1 MSSDGWTSAIDESS
15 GKTCVSASRVIM
27 CRLRCRD
34 TARPTSKRK
43 RPHAPP
49 NSSPFF
55 DRYYV
60 NTLTNTTQ
68 WEAPPGF
75 GAADWTAA
83 VDAGSGKTYYY
94 NARTNVTQW
103 EAPPGF
109 SDSGASAA
117 AAAPA
122 VTTAPAKAVA
132 APRAAVQRRAVVVA
146 QEEEPKTV
154 RFDARCN
161 YLPPI
166 SVSSN
171 VRPPL

>member
-1 MSSDGWTSAIDESS
+1 MRFSLPSYNVSSTLS
-15 GKTCVSASRVIM
+15 GHSGVPLPNVNALT
-27 CRLRCRD
+27 
-34 TARPTSKRK
+34 RPLI
-43 RPHAPP
+43 PP
-49 NSSPFF
+49 LYFF

-94 NARTNVTQW
+94 HARTNVTQW

-122 VTTAPAKAVA
+122 VTTAPAKVVA
-132 APRAAVQRRAVVVA
+132 APRAAVQRRAVVAA

-154 RFDARCN
+154 RFDARCDVPSPN
-161 YLPPI
+161 FCFLE
-166 SVSSN
+166 
-171 VRPPL
+171 

>member
-1 MSSDGWTSAIDESS
+1 M
-15 GKTCVSASRVIM
+15 
-27 CRLRCRD
+27 
-34 TARPTSKRK
+34 
-43 RPHAPP
+43 
-49 NSSPFF
+49 
-55 DRYYV
+55 

-103 EAPPGF
+103 ESPPGF
-109 SDSGASAA
+109 SESGAAAA

-122 VTTAPAKAVA
+122 VTAAPVKAVA
-132 APRAAVQRRAVVVA
+132 APRAAAQRRVVVA

-154 RFDARCN
+154 RCGARCAARSHRFC
-161 YLPPI
+161 L
-166 SVSSN
+166 
-171 VRPPL
+171 LE